1 MTEIDENKQNYPL
14 WYNDSDDFIT
24 TKWLIEKIHEYSK
37 GEAIVTTDVG
47 QHQMWAAQ
55 FYTLNQPNR
64 WVTSGGL
71 GSMGFGLPSAIG
83 AQFGKPDDLVVSIS
97 GDGGFQMNMQELILL
112 KQWRSEEHTSELHS
126 RGHL

>member
-14 WYNDSDDFIT
+14 WYNDSDDFISPQ
-24 TKWLIEKIHEYSK
+24 WLIEKIHEYSK

-71 GSMGFGLPSAIG
+71 GLMGFGLYSAIG
-83 AQFGKPDDLVVSIS
+83 AKFGKHVFILFTIS
-97 GDGGFQMNMQELILL
+97 VDVCFLL
-112 KQWRSEEHTSELHS
+112 YI
-126 RGHL
+126 